1 MHGIV
6 TDPPNGHQG
15 QSISHLSG
23 VRQGDSLSPML
34 FIISMDVLHRLF
46 FKARVDGMLRKM
58 EPPEFQFQCS
68 MYADDVIL
76 F

>member
-1 MHGIV
+1 
-6 TDPPNGHQG
+6 
-15 QSISHLSG
+15 
-23 VRQGDSLSPML
+23 ML

-46 FKARVDGMLRKM
+46 FKAGVNGMLRKM

-68 MYADDVIL
+68 MYADDIIL